1 MLAQKINSNIKI
13 AAAIL
18 GISVASIGNAQDI
31 HFSNMDY
38 SPLTLNPGMAGANS
52 FANATAIYRTQWN
65 SIGAPFTTIAAGG
78 DMRIQAGKSQKNGTF
93 ALGVNLFNDRAGETQ
108 ISTNSG
114 GLTAAYHLKLDDKS
128 TLGLGMQAGF
138 IQRSIDVAS
147 GMWSSQ
153 YNGVTYDGNL
163 SSGETF
169 GNPSFARFDVGTG
182 FVYSYGTQESRMRS
196 NDKIRINAG
205 YAVFHIN
212 RPSYSFFNK
221 EDDPLYMRHA
231 AFANASIGIGQTTMA
246 IDPGIYVQLQGPS
259 REILIGADYKVHL
272 TDGSKVTGRIKDSY
286 VAFGAFYRN
295 GDAAITRIIYTY
307 SDYAFGMS
315 YDFNV
320 SRLSEV
326 SRYRGGMEIFFRW
339 MMLEGGG
346 SNRSRI

>member
-1 MLAQKINSNIKI
+1 MISTINYSKKGLL
-13 AAAIL
+13 AIL
-18 GISVASIGNAQDI
+18 IAGTFITTNQAQDI

-38 SPLTLNPGMAGANS
+38 SPLTLNPGMAGANN
-52 FANATAIYRTQWN
+52 FANASAIYRTQWN
-65 SIGAPFTTIAAGG
+65 SVSTPFTTIAAGG
-78 DMRIQAGKSQKNGTF
+78 EMRIPAGKNQKNGIF
-93 ALGVNLFNDRAGETQ
+93 AIGINLLNDRAGEPQ

-114 GLTAAYHLKLDDKS
+114 GITAAYHLKLDKKS

-182 FVYSYGTQESRMRS
+182 FVYSYGAQESRMRS
-196 NDKIRINAG
+196 NDGLRFNAG

-231 AFANASIGIGQTTMA
+231 IFANASIGIGQTTMS
-246 IDPGIYVQLQGPS
+246 IDPGIYVQLQGAS

-272 TDGSKVTGRIKDSY
+272 TDGSKVTGQIKDSY
-286 VAFGAFYRN
+286 VSLGAFYRY
-295 GDAAITRIIYTY
+295 GDAAITRVIYNY
-307 SDYAFGMS
+307 SDYAIGMS

-320 SRLSEV
+320 SSLSEV

-339 MMLEGGG
+339 MMQEGASG
-346 SNRSRI
+346 NRSRI